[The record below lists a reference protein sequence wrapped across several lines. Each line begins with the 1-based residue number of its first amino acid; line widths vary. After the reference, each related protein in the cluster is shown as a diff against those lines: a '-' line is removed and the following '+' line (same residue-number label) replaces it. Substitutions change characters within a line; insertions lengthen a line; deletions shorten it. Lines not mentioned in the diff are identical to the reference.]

1 LTSAA
6 RRNHATLSP
15 PAIPAEREKIMS
27 QTDDSSHD
35 PWLAD
40 YDGHLQRVL
49 GAAPATRQR
58 YGTTVR
64 RFLRFCFG
72 TGTPDWAALSV
83 ETVVDFIRREAATKT
98 GHGRSAPAVA
108 VRSFLR
114 FLAVRG
120 VVPTGLDR
128 AIPTV
133 RRWRHA
139 SLPPRLSDVQVDQLI
154 AAAGVGPAA
163 RRDRAI
169 LLLLARL
176 GLRADEVV
184 RLDLDDLDWHNGLV
198 HLSAGKGRRGRV
210 LPLPREVGAALA
222 DYLRH
227 DRPAAQSRRVFLT
240 ATPAAQPLGGPA
252 AISILVKRRLARA
265 GVPVAGRIGAHLLR
279 HTAASRMANRGAS
292 FKDIADVLGHRSLQT
307 TALYAK
313 LDLGTL
319 AAVALPW
326 IGGTP

>member
-1 LTSAA
+1 
-6 RRNHATLSP
+6 
-15 PAIPAEREKIMS
+15 MD

-40 YDGHLQRVL
+40 YDDHLQRVV

-64 RFLRFCFG
+64 RFLSSCFG
-72 TGTPDWAALSV
+72 TGTPDWAILSV
-83 ETVVDFIRREAATKT
+83 ETVVDFIRQETATKT

-120 VVPTGLDR
+120 VVPAGLDR
-128 AIPTV
+128 AIPAI

-139 SLPPRLSDVQVDQLI
+139 SLPPRLSTAQVDQLV
-154 AAAGVGPAA
+154 AAVGAGPTA

-176 GLRADEVV
+176 GMRAGEVV
-184 RLDLDDLDWHNGLV
+184 RLDLDDLDWRNGLV
-198 HLSAGKGRRGRV
+198 RLPIGKGRRERV
-210 LPLPREVGAALA
+210 LPLPQEVGAALA

-227 DRPAAQSRRVFLT
+227 DRPAAQSRRVFLKAPPT
-240 ATPAAQPLGGPA
+240 AQPFGGSA
-252 AISILVKRRLARA
+252 AISRLVKRRLARA
-265 GVPVAGRIGAHLLR
+265 GLSLPGRIGAHLLR
-279 HTAASRMANRGAS
+279 HTAASQMANRGAS

-313 LDLGTL
+313 LDLDTL
-319 AAVALPW
+319 AGVALPW
-326 IGGTP
+326 IGGTS

>member
-1 LTSAA
+1 
-6 RRNHATLSP
+6 
-15 PAIPAEREKIMS
+15 MD

-40 YDGHLQRVL
+40 YDDHLQRVV

-64 RFLRFCFG
+64 RFLSSCFG
-72 TGTPDWAALSV
+72 TGTPDWAILSV
-83 ETVVDFIRREAATKT
+83 ETVVDFIRQETATKT

-120 VVPTGLDR
+120 VVPAGLDR
-128 AIPTV
+128 AIPAI

-139 SLPPRLSDVQVDQLI
+139 SLPPRLSTAQVDQLV
-154 AAAGVGPAA
+154 AAVGVGPTA

-176 GLRADEVV
+176 GMRAGEVV
-184 RLDLDDLDWHNGLV
+184 RLDLDDLDWRNGLV
-198 HLSAGKGRRGRV
+198 RLPIGKGRRERV
-210 LPLPREVGAALA
+210 LPLPQEVGAALA

-227 DRPAAQSRRVFLT
+227 DRPAAQSRRVFLK
-240 ATPAAQPLGGPA
+240 ATPTAQPFGGSA
-252 AISILVKRRLARA
+252 AISRLVKRRLARA
-265 GVPVAGRIGAHLLR
+265 GLSLPGRIGAHLLR
-279 HTAASRMANRGAS
+279 HTAASQMANRGAS
-292 FKDIADVLGHRSLQT
+292 FKDIADVLGHQSLQT

-313 LDLGTL
+313 LDLDTL
-319 AAVALPW
+319 AGVALPW

>member
-1 LTSAA
+1 
-6 RRNHATLSP
+6 
-15 PAIPAEREKIMS
+15 MD

-40 YDGHLQRVL
+40 YDDHLQRVV

-64 RFLRFCFG
+64 RFLSSCFG
-72 TGTPDWAALSV
+72 TGTPDWAILSV
-83 ETVVDFIRREAATKT
+83 ETVVDFIRQETATKT

-120 VVPTGLDR
+120 VVPAGLDR
-128 AIPTV
+128 AIPAI

-139 SLPPRLSDVQVDQLI
+139 SLPPRLSTAQVDQLV
-154 AAAGVGPAA
+154 AAVGAGPTA

-176 GLRADEVV
+176 GMRAGEVV
-184 RLDLDDLDWHNGLV
+184 RLDLDDLDWRNGLV
-198 HLSAGKGRRGRV
+198 RLPIGKGRRERV
-210 LPLPREVGAALA
+210 LPLPQEVGAALA

-227 DRPAAQSRRVFLT
+227 DRPAAQSRRVFLK
-240 ATPAAQPLGGPA
+240 ATPTAQPFGGPA
-252 AISILVKRRLARA
+252 AISRLVKRRLARA
-265 GVPVAGRIGAHLLR
+265 GVSLPGRIGAHLLR
-279 HTAASRMANRGAS
+279 HTAASQMANRGAS
-292 FKDIADVLGHRSLQT
+292 FKDIADVLGHQSLQT

-313 LDLGTL
+313 LDLDTL
-319 AAVALPW
+319 AGVALPW